1 MANMRMSQN
10 LSVRPELSVRPD
22 LIQSLKLLMEPIL
35 NLEQVLRRNLAEN
48 PLLEEVEEPADEVPT
63 PEFREPERQKDE
75 SLGKIEKIDWQEFLG
90 EHNEWV
96 GGSYRDLSE
105 FNEDDRLES
114 TTVAEKTLYDHLF
127 DQLGFARL
135 TEEEI
140 EIGAYIIGNIDD
152 SGFLTGDVK
161 TMASELQKPPEL
173 VQKVLDIIK
182 TFDPPGVGSR
192 DLRECLL
199 AQLSEQGLKD
209 TLAWE
214 LVDQHLY
221 TLDKKSTTQ
230 LAKMT
235 GSTPERIASA
245 LEVIKGLSPR
255 PAQGQFTKPAAAVVP
270 DLVVEKLD
278 DDYVIYHNDKNLP
291 QLRINQSYKA
301 LIKRGNKTSESAK
314 NYVREKLEQA
324 RWLINAIDQRRKT
337 MRTVMEAIVEEQKD
351 FFEHGEDYLKPL
363 TMEQIADKVGMNVAT
378 ISRVANGKYVQ
389 TPLGVFEIKYFFNT
403 GVATSDGDDLSKRVV
418 KNKIETLIAKE
429 DATSP
434 LSDQEIAG
442 HLKNEGI
449 NLARRTVTKYRE
461 ELGIKSARF
470 RKQSSKKQAKPAGT
484 PPDKEPAVLSSR
496 QTEAFGQTADLL

>member
-48 PLLEEVEEPADEVPT
+48 PLLEEVEEPADEVQT

-75 SLGKIEKIDWQEFLG
+75 NLGKIEKIDWQEFLG

-140 EIGAYIIGNIDD
+140 EIGSYIIGNIDD
-152 SGFLTGDVK
+152 SGYLTSDVK

-182 TFDPPGVGSR
+182 TFDPPGIGSR

-221 TLDKKSTTQ
+221 SLDKKSTTQ

-255 PAQGQFTKPAAAVVP
+255 PAQGRFTKPAAAVVP
-270 DLVVEKLD
+270 DLVVEKID

-291 QLRINQSYKA
+291 HLRINQSYKA

-351 FFEHGEDYLKPL
+351 FFEHGEDALKPL

-403 GVATSDGDDLSKRVV
+403 GVATADGDDLSKRVV
-418 KNKIETLIAKE
+418 KNKIETLIARE
-429 DATSP
+429 DVTSP

-442 HLKNEGI
+442 HLKKEGI

-470 RKQSSKKQAKPAGT
+470 RKQSPKKQAKPAGT
-484 PPDKEPAVLSSR
+484 PKVEEPAVLSSR
-496 QTEAFGQTADLL
+496 QTEAFGPTADLL

>member
-48 PLLEEVEEPADEVPT
+48 PLLEEVEEQPEETPA
-63 PEFREPERQKDE
+63 PEFREPERKKDE
-75 SLGKIEKIDWQEFLG
+75 GLGKIEKIDWQEFLG
-90 EHNEWV
+90 EHNEWA

-105 FNEDDRLES
+105 YNEDDRLES

-127 DQLGFARL
+127 DQLGFTRL

-152 SGFLTGDVK
+152 AGFLTSDVK
-161 TMASELQKPPEL
+161 TMAEELQKQPEL
-173 VQKVLDIIK
+173 VQKVLDIIRA
-182 TFDPPGVGSR
+182 FDPPGVGSR

-221 TLDKKSTTQ
+221 SLDKKSSTQ

-235 GSTPERIASA
+235 GSTPERIATA

-255 PAQGQFTKPAAAVVP
+255 PAQGRFTKAAAAVVP
-270 DLVVEKLD
+270 DLMVEKID
-278 DDYVIYHNDKNLP
+278 NDYIVYHNDKNLP

-301 LIKRGNKTSESAK
+301 LIKRGNKTSETTK

-337 MRTVMEAIVEEQKD
+337 MRTVMEAIVEEQND
-351 FFEHGEDYLKPL
+351 FFDHGEDFLKPL

-403 GVATSDGDDLSKRVV
+403 GVATADGDDLSKRVV
-418 KNKIETLIAKE
+418 KNKIEALISKE
-429 DATSP
+429 NAASP

-442 HLKNEGI
+442 HLKKEGI

-470 RKQSSKKQAKPAGT
+470 RRQSPKKSAGPTAVQPTATPA
-484 PPDKEPAVLSSR
+484 AVSSR
-496 QTEAFGQTADLL
+496 QTEAFGPAPDVS